1 MHLVCVGGSDAGI
14 AAGLRARELDAK
26 VEVSVVLDDAYP
38 NYSICGLPFLLSGE
52 VEQTVDL
59 AHRTAAD
66 LEAAGL
72 SLRTNTRATGVDV
85 TGQAVE
91 VVDGGGRPDRIPYD
105 RLVIGT
111 GARPVRPGAPGLD
124 LPGVHVLHRM
134 GDALALA
141 DRLVGARDAVVVGAG
156 YIGTE
161 MADALTV
168 RGLEVT
174 LVERL
179 PAVMTTMDPDLGA
192 MVGDVLAGHGV
203 AVRPRTTVEEV
214 TASAG
219 RLRMRG
225 TPDLDVTT
233 DVVLVAVGVR
243 PAAELAIDAGAQTG
257 AGGAITVDRGMR
269 TGVPDVFAAGDCA
282 VTWHRLL
289 ERDVWLPL
297 GSTAHK
303 QGRVAGEN
311 AVGGDRRF
319 AGTLG
324 TQVVKVFDA
333 AVARTGLLAGEARDA
348 GFDPVVTDVEIDDHK
363 AYYPGATRLRV
374 RLVGDR
380 STRRL
385 LGGQLVGAASAQVA
399 KRTDIVAAAISAAWS
414 FDVLED
420 LDLSY
425 TPPFSSPYDPLEV
438 AGHALAAQA

>member
-161 MADALTV
+161 M
-168 RGLEVT
+168 
-174 LVERL
+174 
-179 PAVMTTMDPDLGA
+179 
-192 MVGDVLAGHGV
+192 
-203 AVRPRTTVEEV
+203 
-214 TASAG
+214 
-219 RLRMRG
+219 
-225 TPDLDVTT
+225 
-233 DVVLVAVGVR
+233 
-243 PAAELAIDAGAQTG
+243 
-257 AGGAITVDRGMR
+257 VDRGMR

-348 GFDPVVTDVEIDDHK
+348 GFDPVVTDVEIHDHK

-425 TPPFSSPYDPLEV
+425 TPPFSSPYDPLQV